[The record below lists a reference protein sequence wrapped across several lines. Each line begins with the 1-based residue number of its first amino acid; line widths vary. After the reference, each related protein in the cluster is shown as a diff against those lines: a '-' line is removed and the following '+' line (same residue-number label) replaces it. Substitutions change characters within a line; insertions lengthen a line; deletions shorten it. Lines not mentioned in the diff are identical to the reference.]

1 MLGDMHENVE
11 ALHRSIQKKT
21 DDATKSWEALT
32 DAITNN
38 PGFLGTVASWK
49 PFSTRGVS
57 RNPSSGRPPL
67 DVHAPQWQPEELSKN
82 AGTQARLCGGPAF
95 DTSLL
100 VHAMPVQSFLNL
112 GIAISAVPQFLE
124 SADGQDFMEKQS
136 VLLKYN
142 VGDYFYV
149 PAGFLAW
156 YTYMRTLLQTLLPN
170 GQILFCMVGTKQSL
184 KDAGG
189 GVHDAVISMLQE
201 AMIKNGSLEMYKAR
215 IQMPRGF

>member
-1 MLGDMHENVE
+1 MVV
-11 ALHRSIQKKT
+11 RS
-21 DDATKSWEALT
+21 
-32 DAITNN
+32 
-38 PGFLGTVASWK
+38 
-49 PFSTRGVS
+49 
-57 RNPSSGRPPL
+57 
-67 DVHAPQWQPEELSKN
+67 
-82 AGTQARLCGGPAF
+82 

-124 SADGQDFMEKQS
+124 SADGQDFMKQHS

-142 VGDYFYV
+142 VGDYLYM

-156 YTYMRTLLQTLLPN
+156 YTYMRTLIQSEPITPKKRSTEPPL
-170 GQILFCMVGTKQSL
+170 TKQSL

-201 AMIKNGSLEMYKAR
+201 AMIKKGSLEMYEAR
-215 IQMPRGF
+215 IQMLKRF